1 MQQMNQFTES
11 GIDDAD
17 LRPFQRRYEPRIRES
32 IKVYNKDDFM
42 FKQYYQCD
50 LDSVLCELRR
60 DWPLNHKAVR
70 VVSSCGY
77 CEQIGT
83 LG

>member
-1 MQQMNQFTES
+1 MQQMNQFTDSEV
-11 GIDDAD
+11 DDAD
-17 LRPFQRRYEPRIRES
+17 LRPFQRRYEPKVRES

-50 LDSVLCELRR
+50 LNSVLCKLRR
-60 DWPLNHKAVR
+60 DFFIGREPVR

-77 CEQIGT
+77 SETIK
-83 LG
+83 